1 MIAYHVYITTKVS
14 EYVYD
19 LEIKDQKQIFLK
31 LATLLIIQIPLW
43 CIYGMCSYLEQLLRM
58 MCRLKRRFQIADM
71 TLYQRSRTNIPVKML
86 EIQISSSFILT
97 EGVQSA
103 QLFAYHVLIATDVSE
118 YIFDLKVKVQIQI
131 YLKNLSYGS

>member
-1 MIAYHVYITTKVS
+1 
-14 EYVYD
+14 
-19 LEIKDQKQIFLK
+19 
-31 LATLLIIQIPLW
+31 
-43 CIYGMCSYLEQLLRM
+43 
-58 MCRLKRRFQIADM
+58 M
-71 TLYQRSRTNIPVKML
+71 TLYQRSRTNIPVKLL

-118 YIFDLKVKVQIQI
+118 YIYDLKVKVQIQI